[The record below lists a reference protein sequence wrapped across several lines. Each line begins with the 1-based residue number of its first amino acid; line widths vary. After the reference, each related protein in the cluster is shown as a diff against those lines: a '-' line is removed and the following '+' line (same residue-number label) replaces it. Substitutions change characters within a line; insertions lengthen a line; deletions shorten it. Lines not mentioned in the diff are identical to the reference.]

1 MLASRGPNDLMK
13 QFQLNPGWTDD
24 LVGEGLDQGVIS
36 LDDQNLDEEG
46 LQPQAILPAPVPA

>member
-1 MLASRGPNDLMK
+1 MLASSGPQDLMK

-36 LDDQNLDEEG
+36 VDDLSLDEG
-46 LQPQAILPAPVPA
+46 GVQPLANVAAPVPA

>member
-1 MLASRGPNDLMK
+1 MLASSGPQDLME

-36 LDDQNLDEEG
+36 LDDLSLDEEG
-46 LQPQAILPAPVPA
+46 VQPLANVAAPVPA